1 MKYLRLVWFGIWRK
15 PGRTVL
21 IFLQVAVAF
30 ALFGVLQG
38 LKSGVD
44 HAISE
49 TRADVLLVFSRLSM
63 GVPIP
68 LASLDQIRT
77 VPGVRVAVPVDLMWG
92 TYQKPDQ
99 GMVIVAITPDR
110 DWTAAFTFDVAPANR
125 TAFERSR
132 TGALALEGTARKY
145 GWKVGD
151 RIPLETRSA
160 QLDGSTTW
168 TFELVGLFHDNDIG
182 GGGDKILV
190 QYPYVD
196 AARLKDRGTLNHIN
210 LAVANPQ
217 TAVLVADEIDRRFA
231 NSANE
236 TRTQSLRELAQLNM
250 QAIGD
255 LNFLIRAI
263 VAAVLAALL
272 FATATMMMQSLR
284 ERTPELAV
292 LKTLGFT
299 DRTVFFLILAEALAV
314 CTVAAL
320 CGLILAM
327 IVFPFA
333 SKIVPGLAMQP
344 GVIGAGLAIAVLVG
358 LVSAAV
364 PARRAARMEIA
375 AALANR

>member
-1 MKYLRLVWFGIWRK
+1 VKYLRLVWFGIWRK

-110 DWTAAFTFDVAPANR
+110 DWTAAFTFDVAPAYR

>member
-1 MKYLRLVWFGIWRK
+1 VKYLRLVWFGIWRK

-110 DWTAAFTFDVAPANR
+110 DWTAAFTFDVAPAYR

-344 GVIGAGLAIAVLVG
+344 CVIGAGLAIAVLVG

>member
-49 TRADVLLVFSRLSM
+49 TRADLLLVFSRVSM
-63 GVPIP
+63 GVPLP
-68 LASLDQIRT
+68 LASLEQVRT
-77 VPGVRVAVPVDLMWG
+77 VPGVRAAIPVDLMWG

-99 GMVIVAITPDR
+99 GMVIVALTPER
-110 DWTAAFTFDVAPANR
+110 DWTAAFTFDIPPAYR
-125 TAFERSR
+125 SAFEKTR
-132 TGALALEGTARKY
+132 TGALATAETARKY

-151 RIPLETRSA
+151 RIPLETRFA

-168 TFELVGLFHDNDIG
+168 TFELVGVFHDNDIG

-196 AARLKDRGTLNHIN
+196 AARAANRGTLNHIN
-210 LAVANPQ
+210 LAVTNPQ
-217 TAVLVADEIDRRFA
+217 MVALVADEIDRRFA

-236 TRTQSLRELAQLNM
+236 TRTQSLRELAQLNL

-272 FATATMMMQSLR
+272 FATSTMMMQSLR

-314 CTVAAL
+314 CSAAAL
-320 CGLILAM
+320 CGLVLAM

-364 PARRAARMEIA
+364 PARRAARLEIA

>member
-110 DWTAAFTFDVAPANR
+110 DWTAAFTFDVAPAYR

>member
-1 MKYLRLVWFGIWRK
+1 VKYLRLVWFGIWRK

>member
-1 MKYLRLVWFGIWRK
+1 
-15 PGRTVL
+15 
-21 IFLQVAVAF
+21 
-30 ALFGVLQG
+30 
-38 LKSGVD
+38 
-44 HAISE
+44 
-49 TRADVLLVFSRLSM
+49 
-63 GVPIP
+63 
-68 LASLDQIRT
+68 
-77 VPGVRVAVPVDLMWG
+77 
-92 TYQKPDQ
+92 
-99 GMVIVAITPDR
+99 
-110 DWTAAFTFDVAPANR
+110 
-125 TAFERSR
+125 
-132 TGALALEGTARKY
+132 
-145 GWKVGD
+145 
-151 RIPLETRSA
+151 
-160 QLDGSTTW
+160 
-168 TFELVGLFHDNDIG
+168 
-182 GGGDKILV
+182 
-190 QYPYVD
+190 
-196 AARLKDRGTLNHIN
+196 
-210 LAVANPQ
+210 
-217 TAVLVADEIDRRFA
+217 
-231 NSANE
+231 
-236 TRTQSLRELAQLNM
+236 M

-364 PARRAARMEIA
+364 PSRRAARMEIA